1 MTFFCGLSDLD
12 TLGKK
17 SLQLFAGVLIESLVN
32 VLKKGWVFGW
42 SCRGIVY
49 EFSFRDNVDEMID
62 NSLINSGCI

>member
-1 MTFFCGLSDLD
+1 MTFFCGLSEPD

-17 SLQLFAGVLIESLVN
+17 SLRLLGVLIVSLMN
-32 VLKKGWVFGW
+32 VLKKEWVFGW